1 MIHLVLI
8 NVPPMITPKIL
19 LEARAN
25 KFKSSYKGYE
35 VLKDAEYPVHA
46 ELTGRIFVFHR
57 KDAKKEGRI
66 MKTTEVVWRSGDACF
81 LLNLI
86 ADEKSHDEY
95 EAKFFKLLG
104 SFEALPKMAEET
116 RLPNDA
122 KPTSKGGPGS

>member
-46 ELTGRIFVFHR
+46 ELTGRIFGR
-57 KDAKKEGRI
+57 KIFIR
-66 MKTTEVVWRSGDACF
+66 
-81 LLNLI
+81 
-86 ADEKSHDEY
+86 
-95 EAKFFKLLG
+95 
-104 SFEALPKMAEET
+104 
-116 RLPNDA
+116 
-122 KPTSKGGPGS
+122 